1 MNCSACGKILLP
13 QIAAVLVAG
22 VFTIQPVSL
31 HSPLKISNSELLGVK
46 DQKFLG
52 VSDEFSMEN
61 VFVTVNGSSVVIFFD
76 LVISIHNTCDRI
88 RKLPYFKFQM
98 ACNFFFF
105 FFYRNENRRVMLTLG
120 NLDHTHTKLLL

>member
-13 QIAAVLVAG
+13 QIAVVLVAG
-22 VFTIQPVSL
+22 VFTIQPLSL

-61 VFVTVNGSSVVIFFD
+61 VFVTVSDSSVVIFFD
-76 LVISIHNTCDRI
+76 LVISIHNT
-88 RKLPYFKFQM
+88 L
-98 ACNFFFF
+98 
-105 FFYRNENRRVMLTLG
+105 
-120 NLDHTHTKLLL
+120 